1 MSKIMLKAKYPLTG
15 TNQFVEITIFQP
27 EPDPE
32 STNNDY
38 RCDCQISGPEYEKT
52 FHAYGID
59 ELQCVWLALKR
70 IREEISKFEEKSN
83 LKCEYC
89 YFQDFERQQM

>member
-1 MSKIMLKAKYPLTG
+1 MSKPMIHAKYPLAG
-15 TNQFVEITIFQP
+15 TSHFLEIVIFQP

-38 RCDCQISGPEYEKT
+38 CCDCRISGPEYVKT

-59 ELQCVWLALKR
+59 QLQCVWLALRR
-70 IREEISKFEEKSN
+70 IRDEISGFEENTK

-89 YFQDFERQQM
+89 YFQEFEK